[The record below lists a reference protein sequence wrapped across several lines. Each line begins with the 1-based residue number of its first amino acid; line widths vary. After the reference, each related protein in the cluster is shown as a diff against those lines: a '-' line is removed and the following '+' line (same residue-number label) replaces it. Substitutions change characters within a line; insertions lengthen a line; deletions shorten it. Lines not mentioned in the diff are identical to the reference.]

1 MIDKIRP
8 YLGWAL
14 LGLLLLFIV
23 FNLSYVK
30 VHLLIMQLEMPIALL
45 IAGSAALGA
54 GAVYA
59 LAFVRKLRTPAE
71 PK

>member
-14 LGLLLLFIV
+14 LGLLVLFIG
-23 FNLSYVK
+23 FNLRPAK
-30 VHLLIMQLEMPIALL
+30 VDLLIMTAEMPIALL

-59 LAFVRKLRTPAE
+59 LAFVRKLRTPQE

>member
-1 MIDKIRP
+1 MLDKIRP
-8 YLGWAL
+8 YLGWTL
-14 LGLLLLFIV
+14 LGLLLLFIALNFSSV
-23 FNLSYVK
+23 R
-30 VHLLIMQLEMPIALL
+30 VHLLIMTVDMPIALL